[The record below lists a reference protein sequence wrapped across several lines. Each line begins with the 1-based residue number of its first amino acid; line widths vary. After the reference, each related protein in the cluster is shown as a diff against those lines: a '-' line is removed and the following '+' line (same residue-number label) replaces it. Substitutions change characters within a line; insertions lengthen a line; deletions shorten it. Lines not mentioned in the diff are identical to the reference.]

1 MLAVQ
6 LFVFQIG
13 QLMFEWGAVRKKNA
27 DFVIMRHLIVFC
39 LATICIFV
47 IGFDLAYGESSE
59 GKRHLFSM
67 NFIQKEAE
75 AYNLMKNTASECTH
89 DNKVVLNQ
97 LGANYLILIIQ
108 ASITSNIAMSSIS
121 ERQTLSVQLVFALVV
136 STLLVPLLTG
146 WTFGQG
152 FLQVLYMEDQGGCL
166 SLHLASGMAAM
177 MACYIMKERTGR
189 YDPISI
195 KRNFEDEDQHIF
207 LSTNQI

>member
-1 MLAVQ
+1 ML
-6 LFVFQIG
+6 I
-13 QLMFEWGAVRKKNA
+13 FEWGAVRKKNA

-39 LATICIFV
+39 LAAICTFV
-47 IGFDLAYGESSE
+47 IGFDLAYGEPQD
-59 GKRHLFSM
+59 GTRHVFST

-75 AYNLMKNTASECTH
+75 AYMLAKNTSSECAS

-152 FLQVLYMEDQGGCL
+152 FL
-166 SLHLASGMAAM
+166 
-177 MACYIMKERTGR
+177 
-189 YDPISI
+189 
-195 KRNFEDEDQHIF
+195 
-207 LSTNQI
+207 

>member
-1 MLAVQ
+1 
-6 LFVFQIG
+6 
-13 QLMFEWGAVRKKNA
+13 
-27 DFVIMRHLIVFC
+27 MRHLIVFC
-39 LATICIFV
+39 LAAICTFV
-47 IGFDLAYGESSE
+47 IGFDLAYGEPQD
-59 GKRHLFSM
+59 GTRHVFST

-75 AYNLMKNTASECTH
+75 AYMLAKNTSSECAS

-152 FLQVLYMEDQGGCL
+152 FL
-166 SLHLASGMAAM
+166 
-177 MACYIMKERTGR
+177 
-189 YDPISI
+189 
-195 KRNFEDEDQHIF
+195 
-207 LSTNQI
+207 